1 MDLSIHSMNCIR
13 MELNEKRT
21 NQREM
26 VWSGKERE
34 RDGGQMQVAE
44 KESPEELENIREKL
58 VGENSNRPPLLNGA
72 SIPYDI

>member
-34 RDGGQMQVAE
+34 RDGRQMQVAE
-44 KESPEELENIREKL
+44 KESPEELENIERETRGRKFR
-58 VGENSNRPPLLNGA
+58 SSSP
-72 SIPYDI
+72 S